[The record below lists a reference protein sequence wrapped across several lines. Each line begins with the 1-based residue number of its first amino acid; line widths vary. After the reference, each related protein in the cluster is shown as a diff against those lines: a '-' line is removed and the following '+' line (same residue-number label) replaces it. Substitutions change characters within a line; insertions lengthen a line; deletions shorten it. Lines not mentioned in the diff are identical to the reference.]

1 MKRIFCLLL
10 VFIMAMSLWV
20 PAFAVER
27 DPKTDELYET
37 FTFNFDLRGYRV
49 STVETENFLLEAC
62 VPSYTAVY
70 GGNEHHYVKIWVKEG
85 RKATITRIEARVSD
99 FGFYWEQAG
108 VTVGTKREN
117 TSVNKGTWV
126 HVDDINSSE
135 FSFDGGTKYSEF
147 DIIKVYYTCDE
158 HYWGNDGYCELC
170 GAFICDTNEHT
181 WGDDGY
187 CKYCGVF
194 KCDVTGE
201 HTWDVNG
208 HCEYCEKF
216 LCDETGEHMWKD
228 NGHCQYCDV
237 LKCDVTGEHMWKDN
251 GHCQYCDVLKCN
263 VTGEHDHITET
274 KIPAYIVKNTCDY
287 CGEIISEEVV
297 EANNNTA
304 SIFGDGNVLIISSI
318 ICILLGLGGGY
329 LLGTKKK
336 AK

>member
-1 MKRIFCLLL
+1 MKRFFSVVLTI
-10 VFIMAMSLWV
+10 IMAMSLCV

-37 FTFNFDLRGYRV
+37 FTFDFDLAGWQIT
-49 STVETENFLLEAC
+49 TVETENFMLETC
-62 VPSYTAVY
+62 VPAWTAVC
-70 GGNEHHYVKIWVKEG
+70 GGDENYYTNIWVKEG
-85 RKATITRIEARVSD
+85 KKATITRIEARVL
-99 FGFYWEQAG
+99 GYEYQYAG
-108 VTVGTKREN
+108 VGVTAGTKREN
-117 TSVNKGTWV
+117 TNVKKGTWV

-135 FSFDGGTKYSEF
+135 FSFNGGTGHSEF

-170 GAFICDTNEHT
+170 GAFICDTDGHT
-181 WGDDGY
+181 WKDDGY

-201 HTWDVNG
+201 HTWDDNG

-237 LKCDVTGEHMWKDN
+237 LKCDVTG
-251 GHCQYCDVLKCN
+251 G
-263 VTGEHDHITET
+263 HDHITET

-287 CGEIISEEVV
+287 CGETISEEVV

-329 LLGTKKK
+329 FIGRGKKK
-336 AK
+336 EN